1 MSKRNI
7 SALPGF
13 LQVEEGDV
21 PIAGTKEEYNEIK
34 SLLEGG
40 FYYE

>member
-21 PIAGTKEEYNEIK
+21 PINGTAAEAEQIK
-34 SLLEGG
+34 TFLEGG